1 MSYGK
6 ITMQKKKKLTDIAI
20 MGLSV
25 AVLAVSAWI
34 SIPLGSIP
42 VTLQTMAVCLIAG
55 LLGPKKSLLTILVY
69 MLAGFVGLPVFS
81 GFNGGAFVILGPTGG
96 YILGFVFTV
105 LISSLTAKKTE
116 SILVLSVFMFLGI
129 TACYIMGSIWF
140 YFVYNRESEIDF
152 YKILSMCVI
161 PFIVPD
167 IIKAILAAV
176 LTKRL
181 KRYIK

>member
-1 MSYGK
+1 MPYGK
-6 ITMQKKKKLTDIAI
+6 ITMQKKKRLSDIAI

-55 LLGPKKSLLTILVY
+55 LLGPKKSLLTILIY

-96 YILGFVFTV
+96 YILGFVLTV
-105 LISSLTAKKTE
+105 LVSSLAAKKTDN
-116 SILVLSVFMFLGI
+116 VLALSSLMFLGI
-129 TACYIMGSIWF
+129 VVCYMTGSIWF
-140 YFVYNRESEIDF
+140 YFVYNRESQISF

-161 PFIVPD
+161 PFIIPD
-167 IIKAILAAV
+167 IIKAILAAF